1 MDESPTEG
9 KGKARKISI
18 KVTEQPIQEPIQPV
32 QQVIEPDRKKLRNS
46 YIYIGIGV
54 VLVAVS
60 SFAIYE
66 PGAKGQA
73 SMGLLIVGGLW
84 LAYGTFAYLRAK
96 G

>member
-1 MDESPTEG
+1 MDESPTDG

-18 KVTEQPIQEPIQPV
+18 KVTEQPVQAPITPEQPS
-32 QQVIEPDRKKLRNS
+32 IEPDRKKIRNS

-54 VLVAVS
+54 ALVIVS

-84 LAYGTFAYLRAK
+84 LAYGIFSYIRAK